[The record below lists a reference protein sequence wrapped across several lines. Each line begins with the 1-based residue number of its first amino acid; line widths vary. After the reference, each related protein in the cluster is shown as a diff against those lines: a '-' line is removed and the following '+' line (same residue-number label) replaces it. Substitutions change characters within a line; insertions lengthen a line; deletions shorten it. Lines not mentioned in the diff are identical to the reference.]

1 MKTKYFLFVLA
12 ALLMGAC
19 TDNEIGNEGGGSGQK
34 PKAGKTAFGF
44 ALKDFAKGSVP
55 LSKADGD
62 ADDPD
67 LGPLPASVAEST
79 IDSLSIYVFDQNT
92 DTPFDSTTTLFVEE
106 FKLDG
111 LQLVPA
117 GTDKSATIQLSG
129 LGKKKIYFIANAIG
143 QHDMD
148 KLKLGETTEA
158 QLLAMKTN
166 ALSKAGQLACPL
178 IMTAID
184 SVDIKEN
191 TGGTD
196 PGTITG
202 NATEITQGAIVTG
215 RTVTLKRI
223 VARFDIENNAESSDL
238 VIESIALNKVY
249 PTALINKVNNFKAT
263 QNKEYTY
270 SGDPQLDEQEPF
282 DFTRYPNANTGRV
295 ASTFYVYP
303 NLDKGDGSEGESAN
317 TDNRFYLTLYGKTK
331 KTGAKVAYNV
341 YMYKNNAD
349 TSVDPVIIKPNNQ
362 YLIKINDLDPTRLRA
377 TITVEDWLVGDT
389 ISYEMSLGSIAL
401 SCVEFPL
408 TEVTADGSGQLLT
421 IPTARANDN
430 GRPVNVAVDAV
441 SEWELAKGYNAA
453 WIDTTTN
460 IDPADLPV
468 GTLATVLP
476 QTANPYKNDRRG
488 TLVFRNVQRPSIMQT
503 LVVVQKGNAAAT
515 VPVAIGK
522 LSSATADYT
531 VVNRAEDGTTTEA
544 TATDPTNTLMLP
556 VAGSDP
562 TFLADTEYKD
572 ITINVDSCGDMTTSI
587 QQEWSIRVDQIDST
601 WIHVTEQPALN
612 QHGKSFKFDLLAND
626 TTLTRTGTIRL
637 YDRQDATIYRDLVIL
652 QAGKGGTGEIEKVEE
667 RAGDGFTDLTEE
679 TGDDPQHYDYTLAIP
694 VGKTTDKPYQI
705 KLTTNAAWSIDDL
718 GDTAYRNWLKA
729 YALQGTDKR
738 IMSGTGD
745 AVIEIGTTLNDSA
758 TVRTGFV
765 AINLATGK
773 KIIKVTQAAS
783 APVIT
788 LDDRH
793 LTSKHIDFPAT
804 KADGAA
810 IYEAAQFITNDNWT
824 VAAYEYDTDG
834 TTITTTPATWL
845 TFSNAKAADPA
856 AAITEGSGS
865 TLLRIT
871 AAAQTEAG
879 GDGSGAAARSAAVII
894 KCQNAAHPTDAA
906 NTSITL
912 DIYQAGIEATNP

>member
-19 TDNEIGNEGGGSGQK
+19 TDNEIGNEGGGSSQK
-34 PKAGKTAFGF
+34 PEAGKTAFGF

-92 DTPFDSTTTLFVEE
+92 DTPFDSTTTIFVEE

-158 QLLAMKTN
+158 QFLAMKTN

-178 IMTAID
+178 IMTAVD

-196 PGTITG
+196 PGTVTD
-202 NATEITQGAIVTG
+202 NTTEITQGAVVTG
-215 RTVTLKRI
+215 RTITLKRI
-223 VARFDIENNAESSDL
+223 VARFDIENNAETSDL

-263 QNKEYTY
+263 QNSEYTY

-303 NLDKGDGSEGESAN
+303 NLDKGDGTDGESAN

-341 YMYKNNAD
+341 YMYKNNAAP
-349 TSVDPVIIKPNNQ
+349 TIDPVIIKPNNQ
-362 YLIKINDLDPTRLRA
+362 YLIKINDLDPTSLRA
-377 TITVEDWLVGDT
+377 TITVEDWLIGDT

-421 IPTARANDN
+421 IPTARANGN

-460 IDPADLPV
+460 IDPANLPV

-476 QTANPYKNDRRG
+476 QTANPYTTDRRG

-503 LVVVQKGNAAAT
+503 LVVVQKGNAGAT
-515 VPVAIGK
+515 TPVAIGK
-522 LSSATADYT
+522 LSSTGDYK
-531 VVNRAEDGTTTEA
+531 VVNRPTDGTTDAVGVTEKA
-544 TATDPTNTLMLP
+544 DTLML
-556 VAGSDP
+556 AGGGTP
-562 TFLADTEYKD
+562 ALLENTEYKD
-572 ITINVDSCGDMTTSI
+572 ITINVDSCGNTAESI

-667 RAGDGFTDLTEE
+667 RTGDGFTDLAAA
-679 TGDDPQHYDYTLAIP
+679 TGEDPQHYDYTLAIP

-804 KADGAA
+804 KADDAP

-824 VAAYEYDTDG
+824 VEAFEYEADG

-845 TFSNAKAADPA
+845 SFSNAKAANPTA
-856 AAITEGSGS
+856 GITKGSGS

-871 AAAQTEAG
+871 ADAQIEAG
-879 GDGSGAAARSAAVII
+879 GDGSGAAARSAAVVI
-894 KCQNAAHPTDAA
+894 KCQNAADPDDAD

-912 DIYQAGIEATNP
+912 DIYQAGIEAVTP